1 MVSWGAG
8 SGSSP
13 TRASASSPPTSQ
25 PSRSTPRP
33 PRARASGPQRHET
46 QRLPVSCDLSLSL
59 LTRARRAFTSRSLL
73 SSLSTRR
80 PISSGADDIHLGSRG
95 SLETAGL
102 LSGTFRFFKVENDRG
117 KRPQAPLDA
126 GGAGAGDGLSESS
139 ESALAVRWGD
149 LEAARK
155 ATTASCLR
163 GYEIEVPRTTW
174 DDARRLA

>member
-1 MVSWGAG
+1 MGGRLGELADACVGFVA
-8 SGSSP
+8 
-13 TRASASSPPTSQ
+13 ADLSALALHAAAAA
-25 PSRSTPRP
+25 
-33 PRARASGPQRHET
+33 RARLWAAAARDTASP
-46 QRLPVSCDLSLSL
+46 RLLRSLSLSL